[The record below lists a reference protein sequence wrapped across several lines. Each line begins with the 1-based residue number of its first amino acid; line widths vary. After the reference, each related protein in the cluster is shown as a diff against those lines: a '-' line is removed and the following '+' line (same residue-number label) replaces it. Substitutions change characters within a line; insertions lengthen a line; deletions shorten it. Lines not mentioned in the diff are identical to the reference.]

1 MESNSRKHDLEM
13 KKIAIEELRHI
24 SGGELTDE
32 GKREWWEKIWRL
44 KMFFTLEDCL
54 AYLPDQEIKDY
65 VSSVWDQV
73 PPLVDV
79 PVFDD

>member
-32 GKREWWEKIWRL
+32 GKREWWEKIRR
-44 KMFFTLEDCL
+44 
-54 AYLPDQEIKDY
+54 
-65 VSSVWDQV
+65 
-73 PPLVDV
+73 
-79 PVFDD
+79 